1 MFRRIMEK
9 LSFWYKLAFIANCCW
24 LLTLL
29 LRYYNIIPGREL
41 QSTVI
46 VTGILLAPLI
56 NIGVNGAAFVLW
68 RQNKLAGR
76 VRRWLLLTNLL
87 FLLAQLY
94 IYIK

>member
-1 MFRRIMEK
+1 MEK
-9 LSFWYKLAFIANCCW
+9 LSFWYKFAFIANCCW

-29 LRYYNIIPGREL
+29 LHYYTIIPGKEM
-41 QSTVI
+41 QSAVI
-46 VTGILLAPLI
+46 VTGFLAPLI

-68 RQNKLAGR
+68 RQKKLAGR

>member
-1 MFRRIMEK
+1 MEK
-9 LSFWYKLAFIANCCW
+9 LSFWYKLAFITNCCW

-56 NIGVNGAAFVLW
+56 NIGANAAAFRLW
-68 RQNKLAGR
+68 WQKKLEGL
-76 VRRWLLLTNLL
+76 VPRWLLLTNLF